1 MKQTIKTL
9 AAVLVGAGFVAFA
22 AAPAVCADEFCAM
35 GGTLIKAEVVKEKA
49 IEWGKDRKKA
59 TIAGEDTD
67 TWSVLTLSKSDNG
80 IAILVGPG
88 TVFFGVAGKGGN
100 ELDAREIERAF
111 GKDLRNL
118 TEAVKKEINELWK
131 AGAVKI
137 EGADVSQL
145 PKVVALGTLEKSG
158 RDWELKTSNCKGLDL
173 DTSELK

>member
-9 AAVLVGAGFVAFA
+9 AAVLVGAGFVAVA
-22 AAPAVCADEFCAM
+22 PAPAVCADEFCAM

-67 TWSVLTLSKSDNG
+67 TWSVLTLSKSDDD
-80 IAILVGPG
+80 IAILVGPD
-88 TVFFGVAGKGGN
+88 TIFFGVAGKGGR
-100 ELDAREIERAF
+100 EVDARGAEKAF
-111 GKDLRNL
+111 GKDLRKL
-118 TEAVKKEINELWK
+118 SDAVKKEMTELWK

-137 EGADVSQL
+137 QGADVQQL
-145 PKVVALGTLEKSG
+145 AAAVGLGTLEKG
-158 RDWELKTSNCKGLDL
+158 RDWELTTQDCKGMDL

>member
-1 MKQTIKTL
+1 MKQTVKTL
-9 AAVLVGAGFVAFA
+9 AVVLVGAGLVAFA

-67 TWSVLTLSKSDNG
+67 TWSVLTLGKSDDD

-88 TVFFGVAGKGGN
+88 TVFFGVAGKGGR
-100 ELDAREIERAF
+100 EVDARGAEKAF
-111 GKDLRNL
+111 GKDLRKL
-118 TEAVKKEINELWK
+118 TEAVKKEMTELWK

-137 EGADVSQL
+137 QGADVQKL
-145 PKVVALGTLEKSG
+145 ADAVALGTLEKD
-158 RDWELKTSNCKGLDL
+158 RDWELKTQDCKGMDL
-173 DTSELK
+173 DTSDLK

>member
-1 MKQTIKTL
+1 MKKTVRTL
-9 AAVLVGAGFVAFA
+9 AVVLVGTGLVAFA

-49 IEWGKDRKKA
+49 IEWGKDRSKA

-67 TWSVLTLSKSDNG
+67 TWSVLTLGKSNDD

-100 ELDAREIERAF
+100 ELDARDIEKVF
-111 GKDLRNL
+111 GKDLGKL
-118 TEAVKKEINELWK
+118 GEAVKKEMTDLWK

-137 EGADVSQL
+137 QGADIQQL
-145 PKVVALGTLEKSG
+145 INAVALGTLEKN
-158 RDWELKTSNCKGLDL
+158 RDWELTTSDCKGMDL
-173 DTSELK
+173 DTAELK

>member
-59 TIAGEDTD
+59 IIAGEDTD
-67 TWSVLTLSKSDNG
+67 TWSVLALGKNDDD

-100 ELDAREIERAF
+100 ELDTREIERAF
-111 GKDLRNL
+111 GKDLRKL
-118 TEAVKKEINELWK
+118 VEAVKKEMTELWK

-137 EGADVSQL
+137 QGADVQKL
-145 PKVVALGTLEKSG
+145 ADAVALGTLEKD
-158 RDWELKTSNCKGLDL
+158 RDWALTTADCKGMDL
-173 DTSELK
+173 DTSDLK